1 MYKTASGPT
10 KPVMSEAPFFGVIY
24 HRRRPVSS
32 QFFGILFDVL
42 FGQWNVTESIRSQ
55 SWQVLKICVKL
66 SWKQICVKLSW
77 KPELQ
82 WSLAS
87 AEATLNR
94 YEDDPNC
101 QRMEAERGGRNHP
114 RATG

>member
-1 MYKTASGPT
+1 MYKTPSGPT

-42 FGQWNVTESIRSQ
+42 FGQWNVIESIRSQ
-55 SWQVLKICVKL
+55 SWQVLK
-66 SWKQICVKLSW
+66 ICVKLSW